1 MIRKTE
7 LTKILKNNNELSRKL
22 YISNIIIKEY
32 KKDIINLKK
41 EMEKIKKGKENYSCN
56 FFKEIEE
63 YNILYNKYM
72 NNK

>member
-1 MIRKTE
+1 MIRKTK
-7 LTKILKNNNELSRKL
+7 LKVYINKIIKNNNELSRKL
-22 YISNIIIKEY
+22 YISNNIIKEY

-41 EMEKIKKGKENYSCN
+41 GKENYNCN

-63 YNILYNKYM
+63 YNILYNNIYM